1 MRPASLRVR
10 RILAAL
16 LTLMI
21 RALYRIDLRAGTL
34 PERGPALIAANHTA
48 YVDPFVLLA
57 CSEPPLRFVYWHGL
71 DRIPL
76 VGWFCRFSGGIPIAS
91 AHEKPELLDR
101 AMREIDDALAR
112 GEVVAIF
119 PEGALTRDGELAP
132 FKRGIEHIIA
142 ARPTRVFPVAIEG
155 LWGSVFSRASR
166 RRPRTLRPRITLA
179 AGSPIAP
186 DLLESGALHDE
197 VLRLRACAAA

>member
-10 RILAAL
+10 RILTAL
-16 LTLMI
+16 LTVMI
-21 RALYRIDLRAGTL
+21 RALYRIDLRAGAL
-34 PERGPALIAANHTA
+34 PEKGPALIAANHTA

-57 CSEPPLRFVYWHGL
+57 CSGPPLRFVYWHGL

-91 AHEKPELLDR
+91 AHEKPGMLER
-101 AMREIDDALAR
+101 AMREIDEALAR

-119 PEGALTRDGELAP
+119 PEGGLTRDGQLAP
-132 FKRGIEHIIA
+132 FKRGIERIVA
-142 ARPTRVFPVAIEG
+142 SRPTTVFPVAIEG

-166 RRPRTLRPRITLA
+166 TRPRTLRPQITLA
-179 AGSPIAP
+179 AGPPIAP
-186 DLLESGALHDE
+186 HALASDALRDE
-197 VLRLRACAAA
+197 VLRLRAYAAA